1 MLLRESR
8 MPATAGPAGATART
22 IDVGGVEL
30 FYLDTGG
37 SGTPLVLLHGLSS
50 NANAF
55 GGMIAAGL
63 GSEFR
68 VIAPD
73 QRGRARSG
81 KPAKG
86 YAMADHARDVITLL
100 DALGL
105 QKVVLAGHSFG
116 GYLGIYIT
124 ATYPERVEK
133 LVVIDAAITGHPR
146 IGVLLKPSL
155 DRLGRVSASADEFL
169 AEIRRAPYMNGV
181 WDDAAEQYFRAE
193 LVENPDGTA
202 QSATSAAAVAE
213 ASLGVASEPWL
224 HLVQQVQTPTLVL
237 NALEPFG
244 PPGTPP
250 LMDEVVTRATAK
262 AFPNATY
269 VKVPGNHIT
278 MLFGEGA
285 RALNREILRFVET
298 PA

>member
-1 MLLRESR
+1 M
-8 MPATAGPAGATART
+8 TAVAGSAGTTART

-37 SGTPLVLLHGLSS
+37 TGTPLLLLHGLSS

-63 GSEFR
+63 GSSFR
-68 VIAPD
+68 VIALD

-81 KPAKG
+81 KPARG
-86 YAMADHARDVITLL
+86 YSMADHARDVLALL

-105 QKVVLAGHSFG
+105 DRVVLAGHSFG
-116 GYLGIYIT
+116 GYLGIYVA
-124 ATYPERVEK
+124 ATHPERVER
-133 LVVIDAAITGHPR
+133 LIVIDAAITGHPR

-155 DRLGRVSASADEFL
+155 DRLGRVSASAEEYL
-169 AEIRRAPYMNGV
+169 AEIRSAPYMNGV
-181 WDDAAEQYFRAE
+181 WDEAAEQYFRAE
-193 LVENPDGTA
+193 LVENADGTA

-213 ASLGVASEPWL
+213 ASMGVATEPWL
-224 HLVQQVQTPTLVL
+224 HLVQQVRQPTLLL

-250 LMDEVVTRATAK
+250 LMDEVVSRATAR
-262 AFPNATY
+262 AFTDASY

-278 MLFGEGA
+278 MLFGESA
-285 RALNREILRFVET
+285 RALNREIQRF
-298 PA
+298 AGGSA

>member
-1 MLLRESR
+1 M
-8 MPATAGPAGATART
+8 ART
-22 IDVGGVEL
+22 VDVGGVEL

-37 SGTPLVLLHGLSS
+37 TGTPLLLLHGLSS

-63 GSEFR
+63 GAEFR
-68 VIAPD
+68 VVAPD

-81 KPAKG
+81 KPAEG
-86 YAMADHARDVITLL
+86 YSMEDHARDAIALL

-105 QKVVLAGHSFG
+105 QRVVLVGHSFG
-116 GYLGIYIT
+116 GYLGIYLA
-124 ATYPERVEK
+124 ATHPERVQK

-146 IGVLLKPSL
+146 IGLLLKPSL
-155 DRLGRVSASADEFL
+155 DRLGRVSASVEEYL
-169 AEIRRAPYMNGV
+169 AEVRSAPYMNGV

-193 LVENPDGTA
+193 LVENADGTA

-213 ASLGVASEPWL
+213 ASMGVATEPWL
-224 HLVQQVQTPTLVL
+224 HLVQQVQRPVLLL

-250 LMDEVVTRATAK
+250 LMDEVVTRATAR
-262 AFPNATY
+262 AFPNAQY
-269 VKVPGNHIT
+269 RKVPGNHIT

-285 RALNREILRFVET
+285 RALNEEIRHFVEM